1 MRSRFFIAV
10 LCVFAAAHAQ
20 SLKVV
25 PVQLDAHNQN
35 GLPGSIQFFCTE
47 DYPHQ
52 ACLDDVE
59 KLHRGLLRYPV
70 EQLGQ
75 WIFVLATRNQ
85 AIAVQHRPDGSP
97 ETPAFTFINHR
108 TTVMERDL
116 FSATADRSSEL
127 FRAFGLSGSDLLE
140 LAISHELGH
149 ALCHEPDEHRAD
161 DYGREL
167 RCGRIPSCS
176 LSPGLS
182 ATRSQSRW
190 RPSACICSAK

>member
-1 MRSRFFIAV
+1 MKSSFFIAV
-10 LCVFAAAHAQ
+10 LFVFTTAHAQ

-25 PVQLDAHNQN
+25 PVQLDAQNRN

-59 KLHRGLLRYPV
+59 KLHQRLLRYPV
-70 EQLGQ
+70 EQLGP
-75 WIFVLATRNQ
+75 WVFVLATRTQ
-85 AIAVQHRPDGSP
+85 SIAIQHRPDGSA
-97 ETPAFTFINHR
+97 ETPALTFINHR

-116 FSATADRSSEL
+116 FSATADRSGEL
-127 FRAFGLSGSDLLE
+127 FRAFGLAGSDLLE

-161 DYGREL
+161 EYGREL
-167 RCGRIPSCS
+167 RRGRIPNCS
-176 LSPGLS
+176 PSPGSS
-182 ATRSQSRW
+182 ATRASKTAR
-190 RPSACICSAK
+190 

>member
-1 MRSRFFIAV
+1 MRSSLFIAV
-10 LCVFAAAHAQ
+10 LFVFAAAHAQ

-25 PVQLDAHNQN
+25 PVQLDAQNQN

-47 DYPHQ
+47 DYPHR
-52 ACLDDVE
+52 ACMDDVE
-59 KLHRGLLRYPV
+59 TLHHSLQRYPV

-85 AIAVQHRPDGSP
+85 CIAVQHRPDRSA

-116 FSATADRSSEL
+116 FSATADRSGEL
-127 FRAFGLSGSDLLE
+127 FRAFGLAGSALLE

-167 RCGRIPSCS
+167 RGGRILSCS
-176 LSPGLS
+176 PSTGPS
-182 ATRSQSRW
+182 ATR
-190 RPSACICSAK
+190 AAKPAR

>member
-1 MRSRFFIAV
+1 MKSSFFTAV
-10 LCVFAAAHAQ
+10 LFVFAAAHAQ

-25 PVQLDAHNQN
+25 PVQLDPHNQN

-47 DYPHQ
+47 DYPHR

-59 KLHRGLLRYPV
+59 TLHQRLLRYPV

-75 WIFVLATRNQ
+75 WVFVLATRNQ
-85 AIAVQHRPDGSP
+85 SIAVQHLPDGSA

-127 FRAFGLSGSDLLE
+127 VHAFGLAGSDLLE

-167 RCGRIPSCS
+167 RGGRIPSCS
-176 LSPGLS
+176 PSPGSS
-182 ATRSQSRW
+182 ATR
-190 RPSACICSAK
+190 AAKTAR